1 VAQRVAT
8 RHQPDQGERVM
19 KRFSIVI
26 AILAGLIV
34 SGAAFADCGGCD
46 GKKDPND
53 PKVTS
58 N

>member
-1 VAQRVAT
+1 
-8 RHQPDQGERVM
+8 M

-26 AILAGLIV
+26 AILAGLIA
-34 SGAAFADCGGCD
+34 SSAAFADCGGCD